1 MDEQKVMKL
10 LLKILIWVFLA
21 AWFVV
26 VLGFVSGEADKVVC
40 NRIEVELTDTAL
52 SRFVTA
58 ADVREILSE
67 SGISLQGYAMSQIDS
82 RKLEQ
87 TLEENP
93 YISNAEVSKDIS
105 GRLEVSVKQRVPLVR
120 IMPDGESG
128 FYLDREGHRLPLS
141 GQFTPKTLLVS
152 GHLPDS
158 EAEMETQLQE
168 ILEFST
174 YLSDHSFWKA
184 QIVQIYV
191 DRRGEYELI
200 PRVGAH
206 QILMGSMDQWEQKLR
221 NLELLYRQGF
231 SRYGW
236 NTYETINL
244 KYTNKVICSKR

>member
-1 MDEQKVMKL
+1 MMKVF
-10 LLKILIWVFLA
+10 LKILTWLLIA

-26 VLGFVSGEADKVVC
+26 VLGFVSGEAEKVVC
-40 NRIEVELTDTAL
+40 NRIDVQLTDTAL

-58 ADVREILSE
+58 ADVREILSS
-67 SGISLQGYAMSQIDS
+67 SGIPLQGYAMSQIDS

-87 TLEENP
+87 SIEKNP

-105 GRLEVSVKQRVPLVR
+105 GRLEVRVEQRIPLVR
-120 IMPDGESG
+120 IMPDGKSG

-141 GQFTPKTLLVS
+141 DQFTPKTLLAT
-152 GHLPDS
+152 GYLKIQ
-158 EAEMETQLQE
+158 EAEETKQLQE
-168 ILEFST
+168 ILDFST
-174 YLSDHSFWKA
+174 YISDHPFWKA

-191 DRRGEYELI
+191 DRKGEYELI

-206 QILMGSMDQWEQKLR
+206 QILLGSMDHWEQKLR
-221 NLELLYRQGF
+221 NLELLYRQGL

-244 KYTNKVICSKR
+244 KYTNQVICSKR